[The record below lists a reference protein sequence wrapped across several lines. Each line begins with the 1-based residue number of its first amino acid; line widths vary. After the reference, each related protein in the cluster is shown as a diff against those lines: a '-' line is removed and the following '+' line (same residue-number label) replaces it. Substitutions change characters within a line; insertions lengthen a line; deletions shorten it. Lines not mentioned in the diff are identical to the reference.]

1 MLAKQYVL
9 FFNIVWVSW
18 PRNLKVL
25 SIKSFNISEGGYS
38 ILFFLYEDVF
48 FYIDHSP
55 VRKDIGRE
63 NQKYTENSEEN
74 VSIATG

>member
-9 FFNIVWVSW
+9 ISNIVWVSW

-25 SIKSFNISEGGYS
+25 SIKSFNISGGGYS
-38 ILFFLYEDVF
+38 IFFSLWRCL

-55 VRKDIGRE
+55 VRKEIGRE

-74 VSIATG
+74 F

>member
-9 FFNIVWVSW
+9 IFNIVWVSW

-25 SIKSFNISEGGYS
+25 SIKSFNVSGGGYS

-48 FYIDHSP
+48 FI
-55 VRKDIGRE
+55 
-63 NQKYTENSEEN
+63 
-74 VSIATG
+74 SIIRS